1 MSLVFS
7 GVCSHAPGITG
18 RAERADRSLREPF
31 YKAFGEMRDALHAAQ
46 PDALIVIAAEHFA
59 NFFMNN
65 MPAYALGMA
74 ESYDGPIEDAEW
86 LRIPHR
92 TIRGNSDLSRR
103 LIVEVQQTVDAAYAE
118 EWRCTSSI
126 PTIGSP
132 SFPATSIA
140 KVRR

>member
-7 GVCSHAPGITG
+7 GICSHAPGITG
-18 RAERADRSLREPF
+18 RAERADPSLRDPF
-31 YKAFGEMRDALHAAQ
+31 YKAFGDMRDALHAAR

-74 ESYDGPIEDAEW
+74 ENYDGPIEDAAW

-92 TIRGNSDLSRR
+92 TIRGNPDLSRR
-103 LIVEVQQTVDAAYAE
+103 LIV
-118 EWRCTSSI
+118 
-126 PTIGSP
+126 
-132 SFPATSIA
+132 
-140 KVRR
+140 